1 MNSKEIEIAYKLK
14 NYHRGKESAITY
26 KNLAY
31 VLDLNER
38 ELRNIVADLVTYR
51 QLPIATDSQAGY
63 YWINSDD
70 EYQHA
75 YNEIMSR
82 VRALA
87 RRAKGLRIGYLK
99 SKQEIKPKQLELV

>member
-14 NYHRGKESAITY
+14 NYHRGKGNAITY
-26 KNLAY
+26 KNLAA

-38 ELRNIVADLVTYR
+38 ELRNIVSDLVTYR

-63 YWINSDD
+63 YWTATDD

-82 VRALA
+82 VKALA
-87 RRAKGLRIGYLK
+87 KRAKSLRIGYFK
-99 SKQEIKPKQLELV
+99 NKNVQKPEQLQML